1 MIIIGLMSGTAADA
15 IDAALCE
22 VTGNPPALNARLIHK
37 VTKPYPVRLRDRI
50 LHASTR
56 EARVDLIT
64 VLNMELGEAFAD
76 AALLLMRE
84 ARVRPAAVDL
94 IGSHGQTVWHAVES
108 DGQVRGTLQIG
119 EAAVIAEMTGI
130 TTINNFCVRDVAA
143 HGQGAPLTAYADWM
157 LLRHPTRWRAVQNI
171 GSIASITFL
180 PPHSDDTSAPV
191 AFDTGPGC
199 VLIDGVVSALT
210 SGIKHIDRDGAMAA
224 AGQVDHALLAY
235 LLDDPYFDRKP
246 PKTTGR
252 ELYSEALAADIVKM
266 GQSRGLKPEDIA
278 ATVTAFTARSIA
290 YAYSRFAPAPIDEAI
305 IGGGG
310 TRNRTLMEML
320 GKAIDPVRMI
330 RHEDIGIDGDAKDAL
345 VLALMAHETWYH
357 RPANLPALT
366 GAAHRVVLGQITPGR
381 NYPELIRRTWL

>member
-1 MIIIGLMSGTAADA
+1 MIIIGLMSGTSADA

-22 VTGNPPALNARLIHK
+22 ISGEPPALNARIIHS
-37 VTKPYPVRLRDRI
+37 VTRPYPVKLRERV

-56 EARVDLIT
+56 EARVDLIA
-64 VLNMELGEAFAD
+64 VLTMELGEAFAD

-84 ARVRPAAVDL
+84 AKVRPAGVDL

-108 DGQVRGTLQIG
+108 DGRVRAALQIG

-130 TTINNFCVRDVAA
+130 TTIDNFRPRDIVV
-143 HGQGAPLTAYADWM
+143 HGQGAPLTAYADWL

-171 GSIASITFL
+171 GSVASITFL
-180 PPHSDDTSAPV
+180 PPYSDDTSAPV

-210 SGIKHIDRDGAMAA
+210 SGVKHFDRDGVMAA

-235 LLDDPYFDRKP
+235 LLDDPYFDRIP

-266 GQSRGLKPEDIA
+266 GKSRGLKPEDIV

-290 YAYSRFAPAPIDEAI
+290 YAFARFAPAPIEEAI

-310 TRNRTLMEML
+310 IRNRTLMEML
-320 GKAIDPVRMI
+320 GKSIHPVRVM
-330 RHEDIGIDGDAKDAL
+330 RHEEIGIDGDAKDAL

-357 RPANLPALT
+357 RPANLPTLT
-366 GAAHRVVLGQITPGR
+366 GAARRVVLGQITPGR